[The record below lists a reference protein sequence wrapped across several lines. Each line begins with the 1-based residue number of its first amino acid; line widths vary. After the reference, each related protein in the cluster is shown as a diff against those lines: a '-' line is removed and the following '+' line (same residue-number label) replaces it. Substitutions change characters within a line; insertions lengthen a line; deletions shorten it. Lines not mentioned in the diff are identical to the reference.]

1 MDGPAASG
9 RLHFTQEIKLK
20 KYRPLH
26 TAIAE
31 DCLQSEPYQDII
43 DMDLKRSMTFCSEEA
58 EAKLKRMLLNVSLEY
73 KDSIGYYQGMN
84 YIAIFLYETFK
95 DDQQAYWFFCYVADR
110 ILTRYFANNFECIVQ
125 LIWICDKMIQI
136 HSPSLWQ
143 KLRQGGVSAIH
154 FSVPNIITLFTS
166 LIKNKESQSHI
177 YDIWDLMLRDG
188 LFVVVKALIYILEIQ
203 KVHIDIIDSDELLVA
218 MRNVESD
225 PFSILKHSETDESI
239 VQGYIDHLNKK
250 NLRRVA
256 YNPRLFEGLQL
267 FYKDTVEEVH
277 RYWSKV
283 NK

>member
-1 MDGPAASG
+1 
-9 RLHFTQEIKLK
+9 
-20 KYRPLH
+20 
-26 TAIAE
+26 
-31 DCLQSEPYQDII
+31 
-43 DMDLKRSMTFCSEEA
+43 MDLKRSITFCSEEA

-166 LIKNKESQSHI
+166 LIKNKESRSHI